1 MGPDDAER
9 MVDAMARAREL
20 LGFDIEP
27 PSREL
32 QSRVLWAAVEQR
44 VSVTWKQGIDE
55 DGHVAWYAIV
65 ETERG
70 TITERVQTTWEDAWR
85 ATGLLD

>member
-32 QSRVLWAAVEQR
+32 QS
-44 VSVTWKQGIDE
+44 
-55 DGHVAWYAIV
+55 WYAIV

>member
-1 MGPDDAER
+1 
-9 MVDAMARAREL
+9 MARAREL
-20 LGFDIEP
+20 LGMDIEP

-44 VSVTWKQGIDE
+44 LEVTWKQGVDE
-55 DGHVAWYAIV
+55 DGQSG
-65 ETERG
+65 G
-70 TITERVQTTWEDAWR
+70 TRSSTTRAARSTERVVTTWEDAWR